1 MATQDIKRDWITAEK
16 AAELMEKAELECQ
29 NISHR
34 VFSVFST
41 FEEKYG
47 GWVDDKLDLIE
58 ACGFVLNFSPTASC
72 FDQLCEYLGG
82 RDVFDRIRSL
92 ARDKIEELT
101 EDGLNTILG
110 DIPINEFYGAFADV
124 ITNSSENSRILL
136 LGMIGGL
143 DKISTIL
150 DIRGNFEID
159 GLRFATIKSPKTLYG
174 IWCFNDCLAL
184 LLHDKHL
191 EYVYPVFPAVF
202 AMFSMFSTHK
212 YVYHKLFLAL
222 VYPILMSD
230 PKDLKTDDEKMIRLM
245 LETKMTTE
253 CLTKLMEMLDEE
265 Q

>member
-1 MATQDIKRDWITAEK
+1 MATQDIKRDWITVEK

-29 NISHR
+29 RQSNR
-34 VFSVFST
+34 VFAIFST

-47 GWVDDKLDLIE
+47 GWVDDTLGLID
-58 ACGFVLNFSPTASC
+58 ACGYVLNFSPNASC

-101 EDGLNTILG
+101 EDKLDAILEG
-110 DIPINEFYGAFADV
+110 VPINEFYRVFADV
-124 ITNSSENSRILL
+124 VTGSAEHSRESL
-136 LGMIGGL
+136 LGMLGGM

-174 IWCFNDCLAL
+174 VWCFTDCFAL
-184 LLHDKHL
+184 LLCDKHL
-191 EYVYPVFPAVF
+191 EYVYPIFPAVF
-202 AMFSMFSTHK
+202 AIFSMFLTHK

-222 VYPILMSD
+222 VSPILMSD
-230 PKDLKTDDEKMIRLM
+230 PKDLKTDDEKMIRLL
-245 LETKMTTE
+245 LENKMTPE
-253 CLTKLMEMLDEE
+253 CLEKLMEMVDED
-265 Q
+265 